1 MKCVQYRRINI
12 VGAPG
17 SGTTTLGRALSAR
30 IGYHFADADSFYWK
44 ASVPPFREKYDPD
57 IRLARL
63 LAELAASQAS
73 IVAGSVCGWGEE
85 LESSFD
91 LAIFLSLPTELRLKR
106 IVAREMS
113 LFGRADPAF
122 LEWAAQYDEG
132 RLPGRSR
139 ARHEAWLESRQCRV
153 LRFEGDQDI
162 DDRVREIV
170 EVTAAGAFGLRGIGS
185 PGEQDM
191 P

>member
-1 MKCVQYRRINI
+1 MSFVESTPLESMKGVLYRRINI

-30 IGYHFADADSFYWK
+30 VGYHFADADSFYWK
-44 ASVPPFREKYDPD
+44 DSVPPFREKFDPD

-63 LAELAASQAS
+63 LAELAASQPS

-85 LESSFD
+85 LEDSFD
-91 LAIFLSLPTELRLKR
+91 LVIFLSLSTELRLKR
-106 IVAREMS
+106 IMAREMS
-113 LFGRADPAF
+113 LFGRVDPAF
-122 LEWAAQYDEG
+122 LKWAKQYDQG

-139 ARHEAWLESRQCRV
+139 AKHEAWLESRRCRV

-162 DDRVREIV
+162 DERVREIA
-170 EVTAAGAFGLRGIGS
+170 EVFAS
-185 PGEQDM
+185 PV
-191 P
+191 